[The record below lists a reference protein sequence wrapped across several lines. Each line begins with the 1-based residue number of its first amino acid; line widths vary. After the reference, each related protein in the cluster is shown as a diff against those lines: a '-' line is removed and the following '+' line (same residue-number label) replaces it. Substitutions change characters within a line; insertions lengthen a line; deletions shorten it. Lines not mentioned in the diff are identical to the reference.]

1 MELWDVLDAVV
12 RIRIAPALL
21 DLRQDVRVLAGL
33 VLGAFA
39 YARR

>member
-12 RIRIAPALL
+12 RIRIVPVLL
-21 DLRQDVRVLAGL
+21 GLRQDVRVLAGL
-33 VLGAFA
+33 VLDAFA